1 MELFFFRNQQNP
13 RLEEIESASWLTG
26 PLGGGLAYAQT
37 AFNGGS
43 QNYSFTIDNDFDPVV
58 ASTQGLQME
67 PLPPQVECIEGVD
80 LVNVVVENCENQ
92 LVNNDIIDNANL
104 EQLFDEFQSMSES
117 QFIPNH
123 SKENVSSNS
132 VETPVFDMNDFGS
145 KDPLPEVFKKLH
157 VSQTTIKE
165 IVKPKKNCV

>member
-1 MELFFFRNQQNP
+1 M
-13 RLEEIESASWLTG
+13 TG
-26 PLGGGLAYAQT
+26 PLGGGVAYAQT

-67 PLPPQVECIEGVD
+67 PLPPQVDCIDGVD
-80 LVNVVVENCENQ
+80 QLHVVVENCENQ
-92 LVNNDIIDNANL
+92 LVDNDIIIDNANL

-117 QFIPNH
+117 QFNQNH
-123 SKENVSSNS
+123 SNENVSSSS

-145 KDPLPEVFKKLH
+145 KDPLPEVFKKLY

-165 IVKPKKNCV
+165 IVKPKKCVLN

>member
-1 MELFFFRNQQNP
+1 
-13 RLEEIESASWLTG
+13 
-26 PLGGGLAYAQT
+26 
-37 AFNGGS
+37 
-43 QNYSFTIDNDFDPVV
+43 
-58 ASTQGLQME
+58 
-67 PLPPQVECIEGVD
+67 
-80 LVNVVVENCENQ
+80 
-92 LVNNDIIDNANL
+92 
-104 EQLFDEFQSMSES
+104 MSES

>member
-1 MELFFFRNQQNP
+1 M
-13 RLEEIESASWLTG
+13 TG

-132 VETPVFDMNDFGS
+132 VELCILIYRVIGIS
-145 KDPLPEVFKKLH
+145 CDPYHFECFQVVVVL
-157 VSQTTIKE
+157 
-165 IVKPKKNCV
+165 NCIG